1 MMGLGQPYVRA
12 MNQLESKPTLH
23 HLDVILVSPSRLYFR
38 GESLDKRDRSIEL
51 DGNVTLNFQNQW
63 SLTRKG
69 EKLMN
74 SGKVAVPLLILRIGL
89 GIFLILWSIDKLVAP
104 ESTARIFQS
113 FYSLEISTSVAY
125 VVGVLELFLSLAI
138 LAGLWKTATYGAGLV
153 LHGISTLSSYSQL
166 LSPFGSNHL
175 FIAALPVLAGFI
187 ALFLLR
193 QHDTKWTLGSG

>member
-1 MMGLGQPYVRA
+1 
-12 MNQLESKPTLH
+12 
-23 HLDVILVSPSRLYFR
+23 
-38 GESLDKRDRSIEL
+38 
-51 DGNVTLNFQNQW
+51 
-63 SLTRKG
+63 
-69 EKLMN
+69 MN

-153 LHGISTLSSYSQL
+153 LHGISTLSTYSQL